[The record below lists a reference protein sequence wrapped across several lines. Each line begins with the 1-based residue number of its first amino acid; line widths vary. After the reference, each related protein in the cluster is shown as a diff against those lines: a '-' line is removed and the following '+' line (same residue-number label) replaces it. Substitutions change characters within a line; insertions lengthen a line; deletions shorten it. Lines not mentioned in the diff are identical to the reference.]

1 MIKRDRGNNNNY
13 ARGLTLLRIQT
24 QIANPTRD
32 QQPHVT
38 IPQMILPDR
47 FEERLR
53 HALLR
58 HWNFQADRASR
69 IPQTIQMFSQPEN
82 APIIKTNPLE
92 NSVAVQQAVVED
104 RDFCVRLGVKFSV
117 DVNLRFLNSHRGGAP
132 ATLDCRFNYCVR
144 SRLMNFGFL

>member
-69 IPQTIQMFSQPEN
+69 IPQPIKMFAESKNTTIIE
-82 APIIKTNPLE
+82 TNPLE
-92 NSVAVQQAVVED
+92 NSVAVQETIVENG
-104 RDFCVRLGVKFSV
+104 DFRVGFRKKLSIN
-117 DVNLRFLNSHRGGAP
+117 VNLRVGTR
-132 ATLDCRFNYCVR
+132 
-144 SRLMNFGFL
+144 